1 LKGGGQGQLRQNHY
15 QIGGGAMQV
24 AIVRTTVD
32 RATGEQISEKI
43 IGYEE
48 VDEDA
53 FYRPIV
59 EVFGKRVL
67 EAFQNNKQE
76 GGLSE
81 SEDGQILKGTGE
93 NSLS

>member
-1 LKGGGQGQLRQNHY
+1 
-15 QIGGGAMQV
+15 MQV

>member
-1 LKGGGQGQLRQNHY
+1 
-15 QIGGGAMQV
+15 MQV

-59 EVFGKRVL
+59 EVFGKQVL